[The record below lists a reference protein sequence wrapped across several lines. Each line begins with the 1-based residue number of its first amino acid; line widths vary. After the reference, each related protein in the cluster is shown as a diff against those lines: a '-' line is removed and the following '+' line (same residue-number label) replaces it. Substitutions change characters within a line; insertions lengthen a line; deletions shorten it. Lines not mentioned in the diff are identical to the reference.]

1 MRTRPRKASD
11 YDELP
16 ELSFEGVYVAGK
28 EPLTRWD
35 VYCKDGVVKKMTPH
49 VSKDSETE
57 SEKEKEKEKDS
68 HPDFLCA
75 SLCHPHIH
83 LDKCFL
89 LSHPK
94 YADLEIETGD
104 FDEAMRITSRSISCF
119 GVFWFSFTSQ
129 RRPSL
134 DLNTMISW
142 SEEERS
148 SKKASILESL
158 ICEPLSKSIL
168 RSNSSA

>member
-35 VYCKDGVVKKMTPH
+35 VYCKDGVVKRMTPH
-49 VSKDSETE
+49 VPKDPE
-57 SEKEKEKEKDS
+57 SDSEKDS
-68 HPDFLCA
+68 QPDFLCA

-104 FDEAMRITSRSISCF
+104 FDEAMRITSRFILCF
-119 GVFWFSFTSQ
+119 H
-129 RRPSL
+129 
-134 DLNTMISW
+134 
-142 SEEERS
+142 
-148 SKKASILESL
+148 
-158 ICEPLSKSIL
+158 LSGSHSHYRGGQVAI
-168 RSNSSA
+168 